1 MRGEKVNCAILLKYG
16 LSNDSSPT
24 ILRGTMST
32 DQRTVVELL
41 YKVSREFA
49 SALDLKLVLQ
59 RVLFSAI
66 ANVGGERG
74 SIVVLDDNGV
84 ASDSAIVY
92 GNQLRESTTLQLKE
106 TVERGLA
113 GWVIRQ
119 RQAALVPDTT
129 QDARWLRRED
139 DAQERSGA
147 KAAICVPLLARE
159 KLVGVLTLVHP
170 TIGAY
175 TSDHLELMQ
184 AIADQAGITILN
196 ARLYAESQR
205 QARVMTALAE
215 GAASMNASLR
225 VEQVFERILQQTKQ
239 ALQVETVALG
249 LAEPS
254 GELIFHATGGLG
266 AEKLRGARLP
276 AFSGIAGRVM
286 RAGQSLIVPKIND
299 KTPLAAAETALG
311 ALRAIAC
318 APIHAQGKVI
328 GVLEAFNPIEKTFD
342 PEALLLLT
350 GLGGLAGTVIQNAQL
365 FEQLDSTRRRYRDL
379 FEDSMDPI
387 VITDLQGRVQEAN
400 QQAAALTGYGAPEL
414 HQLLIEQIHEVN
426 FEKTGR
432 AFEKIGAAATSYEA
446 VLLAR
451 LGAKYP
457 VQVYVRKVSFDN
469 GQALQWILRDIT
481 ERKDLD
487 ALREDLAAMI
497 YHDLRSPLANILS
510 SVEMLRNYLSPAG
523 QEEAAAIFRI
533 AHNSIDRIQRLVTSL
548 LDINRLEQNQPV
560 GERQPT
566 EVAALLNDALQAA
579 RPGAEG
585 RGQSLNLTIEPNLPL
600 VSVDADMIRRV
611 LINLAENA
619 VKYSPTAGRVEL
631 GAKRSGGE
639 IRFWVRDEGP
649 GIPESDRERIFDKFT
664 RLKSKNGPGGM
675 GVGLA
680 FCKLAVQGH
689 GGKIWVEAA
698 PKKGSQFIFT
708 LPIV

>member
-1 MRGEKVNCAILLKYG
+1 
-16 LSNDSSPT
+16 
-24 ILRGTMST
+24 MST

-59 RVLFSAI
+59 RVLFSAL

-74 SIVVLDDNGV
+74 SVVVLDDNGS
-84 ASDSAIVY
+84 AIDSAIVY
-92 GNQLRESTTLQLKE
+92 GNQVRESTTLQLKD

-113 GWVIRQ
+113 GWVVRQ

-129 QDARWLRRED
+129 RDARWLRRED
-139 DAQERSGA
+139 DLMERSGA
-147 KAAICVPLLARE
+147 KSAICVPLLSRE

-170 TIGAY
+170 TPGAY
-175 TSDHLELMQ
+175 TNEHLELMQ

-215 GAASMNASLR
+215 GAASMNTSLR

-249 LAEPS
+249 LADAS
-254 GELIFHATGGLG
+254 GGLVFRAASG
-266 AEKLRGARLP
+266 QNAATLRGERLP
-276 AFSGIAGRVM
+276 AGSGIAGRVM
-286 RAGQSLIVPKIND
+286 REGRGLIISKSSAEISPA
-299 KTPLAAAETALG
+299 PLEKAIGEA
-311 ALRAIAC
+311 RAIAC

-328 GVLEAFNPIEKTFD
+328 GVLEVFNPVEKNFD
-342 PEALLLLT
+342 PDALLVLT
-350 GLGGLAGTVIQNAQL
+350 GLGGLAGTIIQNAQL
-365 FEQLDSTRRRYRDL
+365 FEQLDATRRRYRDL
-379 FEDSMDPI
+379 FEDSIDPI
-387 VITDLQGRVQEAN
+387 VITDLHGRVQEAN
-400 QQAAALTGYGAPEL
+400 QQAVVVSGYNALEL
-414 HQLLIEQIHEVN
+414 RQLLIEQIHEVN
-426 FEKTGR
+426 FEKIGQS
-432 AFEKIGAAATSYEA
+432 FEKIGSETILYEA
-446 VLLAR
+446 MLLGR
-451 LGAKYP
+451 QGAKKP
-457 VQVYVRKVSFDN
+457 AQVYVRKVTFD
-469 GQALQWILRDIT
+469 GSPAIQWILRDIT
-481 ERKDLD
+481 ERKELD

-510 SVEMLRNYLSPAG
+510 SVEMLRGYIAPDQR
-523 QEEAAAIFRI
+523 QESATIFRI

-566 EVAALLNDALQAA
+566 SVTALLKDALQVAL
-579 RPGAEG
+579 PGAEG
-585 RGQSLNLTIEPNLPL
+585 RNQDVQLAVEADLPP

-619 VKYSPTAGRVEL
+619 VKYTPNGGHIEL
-631 GAKRSGGE
+631 GAKRSGE
-639 IRFWVRDEGP
+639 TIRFWVRDDGP
-649 GIPESDRERIFDKFT
+649 GISESEHERVFDKFT
-664 RLKSKNGPGGM
+664 RLKSKGGPSGM

-689 GGKIWVEAA
+689 GGKIWVESA

-708 LPIV
+708 LPIS